1 MSHYSLEQNFYVTR
15 DQTRDQAP
23 NYRLFLILCV
33 RFKNEIYLC
42 RKYFKT
48 FFRDRS
54 DLKVAFLRASLAVV
68 VCNYFFSRLFAVFYE
83 DDVAEVTE
91 IRPRVRAQ
99 DPVCVHP
106 G

>member
-1 MSHYSLEQNFYVTR
+1 MKFIYVGS
-15 DQTRDQAP
+15 
-23 NYRLFLILCV
+23 IL
-33 RFKNEIYLC
+33 
-42 RKYFKT
+42 KT

-54 DLKVAFLRASLAVV
+54 DLKIAFLRASLAVV
-68 VCNYFFSRLFAVFYE
+68 VCNYFSRLFAGFFMRMT
-83 DDVAEVTE
+83 AEVAE

>member
-1 MSHYSLEQNFYVTR
+1 MKFIYVGS
-15 DQTRDQAP
+15 
-23 NYRLFLILCV
+23 IL
-33 RFKNEIYLC
+33 
-42 RKYFKT
+42 KT

-68 VCNYFFSRLFAVFYE
+68 VCNYFFHGFLQFSYE
-83 DDVAEVTE
+83 DDVAEVAE